1 MNRRKFIQNFSAVTL
16 PMCLGLPG
24 MSKLWGPQLLQTETD
39 RVLIIIQLIGGC
51 DGLNAFI
58 PIDQYGSLQA
68 VRSNILP
75 TEKQFLKAGDKNG
88 FHPSLTGFHSLFEK
102 NRMTVVQNV
111 GYPFQN
117 RSHFRST
124 DIWNTAS
131 ESNDYLD
138 TGWVGRYI
146 DQLSSG
152 EPVDYPWAVS
162 IGRTVSETC
171 QGLATNYGIS
181 LKDPTQSTE
190 LPYGEAHD
198 WGNGAFGK
206 NMEFVHDTIKANNIY
221 GALFEEKYNAGNSLS
236 DKYPSDNPLAQQ
248 LRIIATLMAGGL
260 QSPVYTVSLGG
271 FDTHAGEV
279 AGGNP
284 LDGTFPMLM
293 KTLGDALEAFWDDL
307 ALLGMED
314 RVMAMTYSEFG
325 RKIRSNASFGTDHGD
340 AAPMFLFGSC
350 LQNNIIGTNP
360 VIDPQVSPKDGIPY
374 EMDFRN
380 MYGSILADWFS
391 VPESDLNALLPGHT
405 IEKVDFLNDGCGV
418 RSATESGV
426 RSKSYFNVDVYP
438 NPASHE
444 MMMRLDGVK
453 ADEVSAQLI
462 NLQGSQIKTWTLAR
476 NGSASIEQVV
486 DISTIPAGAYILRVH
501 QGNSTRNKKVLVQ

>member
-1 MNRRKFIQNFSAVTL
+1 MNRRQFIQNLSAVTL
-16 PMCLGLPG
+16 PMSLGLPG
-24 MSKLWGPQLLQTETD
+24 LSQLWGPQLLEMDTD

-51 DGLNAFI
+51 DGLNAFV
-58 PIDQYGSLQA
+58 PMDQYGSLHA

-75 TEKQFLKAGDKNG
+75 EEKQFLKAGDKNG
-88 FHPSLTGFHSLFEK
+88 FHPSLTGFQSLFEK

-131 ESNDYLD
+131 QSSEYLD
-138 TGWVGRYI
+138 TGWVGRYV
-146 DQLSSG
+146 DQVASG

-162 IGRTVSETC
+162 LGRTVSETC
-171 QGLATNYGIS
+171 QGLATNYGVS
-181 LKDPTQSTE
+181 LKDPTSSNE

-198 WGNGAFGK
+198 WGDGAFAK
-206 NMEFVHDTIKANNIY
+206 NMEFIHATIKANNVY
-221 GALFEEKYNAGNSLS
+221 GTLFEEKYNAGRSAS
-236 DKYPSDNPLAQQ
+236 DKYPADNPLAQQ

-271 FDTHAGEV
+271 FDTHAGQV
-279 AGGNP
+279 NGSNP
-284 LDGTFPMLM
+284 LEGTFPMLL

-314 RVMAMTYSEFG
+314 RVLGMTYSEFG

-350 LQNNIIGTNP
+350 LKNNIIGTNP
-360 VIDPQVSPKDGIPY
+360 VIDPEVSPKDGVPF
-374 EMDFRN
+374 EKDFRDI
-380 MYGSILADWFS
+380 YGSILTDWFA
-391 VPESDLNALLPGHT
+391 VPESDLNSLVPDHAF
-405 IEKVDFLNDGCGV
+405 EQVDLISPGCGV
-418 RSATESGV
+418 RSARKTDAGF
-426 RSKSYFNVDVYP
+426 RSSFNVNVYP

-444 MMMRLDGVK
+444 MVIQVNGTNVDEIHARL
-453 ADEVSAQLI
+453 L
-462 NLQGSQIKTWTLAR
+462 NLQGSQVKEWTFAL
-476 NGSASIEQVV
+476 NGDVSVEHVV
-486 DISTIPAGAYILRVH
+486 DISGIPAGAYILRVH
-501 QGNSTRNKKVLVQ
+501 QGNRTGNAKVVLQ